1 MKFLAFLVLF
11 SAIAIASCAA
21 YFSIVG
27 LKLLFVGSGLS
38 IVVMGVALEVGK
50 FIAVTFLKQKWEDIS
65 LALKTYLMAATI
77 VLMGITS
84 VGIYGYLSAGYNAT
98 ALKVQSIEQAIQGNL
113 NRIEYLKDE
122 NLKLEADPVNQK
134 EIDLINANKITFTEQ
149 QLKLIESKELKLK
162 QLRDNE
168 NVNNKSTQDLQAA
181 KNALDAEKATLDL
194 EINKELEQIKLYN
207 NRLGILDE
215 EVQSWL
221 KQGNRGFFKTNGADK
236 AREVKLAQEKERQEI
251 DNKIKERQD
260 RIQVLRDEYKTQVET
275 YNKRV
280 TVIESRVSS
289 QNKFFEE
296 QINQIEKEINQTKQN
311 ILDNNTVAESSLSQL
326 LVKKQSLIETNKK
339 QITDN
344 EATINEILITNNTL
358 KEQIIKTDVGTFK
371 FVAESIGWSLNK
383 TVTYFIGA
391 IMLVFDPLAVC
402 LVLCFNY
409 LIKDISNKKKVE
421 RASKDQSK
429 GVSIDTLILPTS
441 APSTPEE
448 SITMKSSEIIFGQ
461 KREKQKH
468 PAPEGEVKRLEE
480 ILEQQRKEKAE
491 RDAKKQQP

>member
-21 YFSIVG
+21 YFSIIG
-27 LKLLFVGSGLS
+27 LKLLFVGSGIS

-50 FIAVTFLKQKWEDIS
+50 FIAVTFLKQKWDDIS
-65 LALKTYLMAATI
+65 IALKAYLMAATI

-98 ALKVQSIEQAIQGNL
+98 ALKVQSIEQTIQGNL
-113 NRIEYLKDE
+113 NRIEYLKEE
-122 NLKLEADPVNQK
+122 NLKLEADPANQK
-134 EIDLINANKITFTEQ
+134 EIDLINTNKNTFTEQ
-149 QLKLIESKELKLK
+149 QLKLIENKELKLR
-162 QLRDNE
+162 QLRNNE
-168 NVNNKSTQDLQAA
+168 NVDNKSTQDLQAA
-181 KNALDAEKATLDL
+181 KSALDAEKATLDL

-260 RIQVLRDEYKTQVET
+260 RIQALRDEYKLQVET
-275 YNKRV
+275 YNERIAIIENRV
-280 TVIESRVSS
+280 QS
-289 QNKFFEE
+289 QNMFIEE
-296 QINQIEKEINQTKQN
+296 QINQIEKEINQTKQSL
-311 ILDNNTVAESSLSQL
+311 LDNNTIVENKLNQL
-326 LVKKQSLIETNKK
+326 LVKKQSLIEANKK
-339 QITDN
+339 QITTN
-344 EATINEILITNNTL
+344 ESTINEILIVNNTL
-358 KEQIIKTDVGTFK
+358 KEQILKTDVGTFK
-371 FVAESIGWSLNK
+371 FVAESVGLSLNK

-409 LIKDISNKKKVE
+409 LIRDISNKKKVE
-421 RASKDQSK
+421 QISKDQPRP
-429 GVSIDTLILPTS
+429 VSIDAPVLPTS
-441 APSTPEE
+441 APSSPEE
-448 SITMKSSEIIFGQ
+448 SIPMKSSEIIFGQ
-461 KREKQKH
+461 KRIKQKH
-468 PAPEGEVKRLEE
+468 LAPEGEAKRLQD
-480 ILEQQRKEKAE
+480 ILEAQRKEKAE
-491 RDAKKQQP
+491 RDAKK